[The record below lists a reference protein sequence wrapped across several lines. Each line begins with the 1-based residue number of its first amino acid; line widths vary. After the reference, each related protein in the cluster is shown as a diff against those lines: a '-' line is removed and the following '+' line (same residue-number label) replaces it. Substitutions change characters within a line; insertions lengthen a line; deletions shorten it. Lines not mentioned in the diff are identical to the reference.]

1 MMPFILRRVGFY
13 VIAAWIGVTINFLL
27 PRLMP
32 GDAAT
37 AAFAAQYQKL
47 SSNPAALEQIRAAF
61 GITDDPIWVQYGQ
74 YLGGL
79 FTGNLGVSYTFF
91 PTSVSDV
98 IAQSLPWTIALVGC
112 AALIAFVIGSL
123 VGILAAWRRGGFVDT
138 FFPPFALFLGAF
150 PAFFLGLL
158 LLYFF
163 SVQLGWLPSGHGYTP
178 GIPPSWQWTSILD
191 LVSHAVLPAATIVFI
206 SIGGWILSMRNTM
219 VSVLNEDY
227 ITLAEARGL
236 SQRRVMFGYAARNA
250 LLPQLT
256 GLALALGFL
265 VGGQVL
271 VEYVYT
277 YPGLGSI
284 LAYAVGSKDYPLI
297 QGMLLA
303 VTMCV
308 LAANFLIDI
317 AYLAL
322 DPRTR
327 EVAVG

>member
-1 MMPFILRRVGFY
+1 MAFVLRRAGFY
-13 VIAAWIGVTINFLL
+13 LVAAWIGVTINFLL

-47 SSNPAALEQIRAAF
+47 ASNPAALDQMRAAF
-61 GITDDPIWVQYGQ
+61 GISDDPIHVQYLK
-74 YLGGL
+74 YLGDL
-79 FTGNLGVSYTFF
+79 LQGNLGVSYTFF
-91 PTSVSDV
+91 PSSVTTV
-98 IAQSLPWTIALVGC
+98 LAQSLPWTLALVGC
-112 AALIAFVIGSL
+112 AALISFVIGTL
-123 VGILAAWRRGGFVDT
+123 VGIFAAWRRGGLVDT
-138 FFPPFALFLGAF
+138 LFPPFALFLGAF

-158 LLYFF
+158 LLYLF
-163 SVQLGWLPSGHGYTP
+163 SIQLGWLPSGHGYTP
-178 GIPPSWQWTSILD
+178 GIPPSWQWSSIAD
-191 LVSHAVLPAATIVFI
+191 LISHAILPAATIVLI

-219 VSVLNEDY
+219 VTVLNEDY
-227 ITLAEARGL
+227 VTLAEARGL
-236 SQRRVMFGYAARNA
+236 RPRRIMFGYAARNA

-284 LAYAVGSKDYPLI
+284 LAYAVGSKDFPLI

-303 VTMCV
+303 ITLCV
-308 LAANFLIDI
+308 LVANFVIDI

-327 EVAVG
+327 EARS